1 MDGKSWFNGRTAVL
15 ATMHRKE
22 QVIAPLLEQAIGVRT
37 VVPVDFN
44 TDQFGTFTRDV
55 KRPGDALAA
64 ARLKAEKALD
74 LTGETLAIASEGS
87 FAPHPAFPAI
97 ACDRELVLLLDR
109 GHNLELV
116 GQTLSTET
124 NYSQQQVTRYDQAL
138 AFALKAGFP
147 EHGLVVIAN
156 PKKDMS
162 HVESTQIR
170 KGIVTEEQLQKA
182 LEWALSQA
190 ETAHI
195 ETDMR
200 AMVNPTR
207 MKAIAQATQDLIQ
220 LISQAC
226 PQCNYPGFQVVDRV
240 SGLNC
245 SLCGSPTLF
254 IRSVIYRCHHCHHHL
269 EILFPDGETADPGQC
284 SYCNP

>member
-15 ATMHRKE
+15 ATMHQKE
-22 QVIAPLLEQAIGVRT
+22 RVIAPLLEQAIGVRT
-37 VVPVDFN
+37 VVPGKFD

-55 KRPGDALAA
+55 KRPGDQLAA

-87 FAPHPAFPAI
+87 FAPHPAFPFI
-97 ACDRELVLLLDR
+97 ASNRELVLLLDR
-109 GHNLELV
+109 EHNLELV

-124 NYSQQQVTRYDQAL
+124 NYSQQKVTSDDEAL

-156 PKKDMS
+156 PKEDIN

-170 KGIVTEEQLQKA
+170 KGIVTEEQLQEA
-182 LEWALSQA
+182 LEWALNQA
-190 ETAHI
+190 ETAQI

-207 MKAIAQATQDLIQ
+207 MKAIAQATEDLIQ
-220 LISQAC
+220 VLLQVC
-226 PQCNYPGFQVVDRV
+226 PQCHTPGFQIVDRKT
-240 SGLNC
+240 GLQC
-245 SLCGSPTLF
+245 SLCGSPTAL
-254 IRSVIYRCHHCHHHL
+254 IRSVIYECHRCRYQQ
-269 EILFPDGETADPGQC
+269 EKLFPHGKTADPGQC
-284 SYCNP
+284 PYCNP